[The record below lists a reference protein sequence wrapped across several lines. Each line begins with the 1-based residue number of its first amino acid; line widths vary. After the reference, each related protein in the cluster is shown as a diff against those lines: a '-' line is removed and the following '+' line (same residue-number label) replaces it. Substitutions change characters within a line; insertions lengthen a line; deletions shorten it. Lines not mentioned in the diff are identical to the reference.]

1 MPGFDRTGPAG
12 QGPRTGRGMGKCGR
26 VKRGKEPDS
35 GQSFN
40 ASLDTERP
48 MGRGA
53 GRRRGTT
60 GGRGQGRCRGPM

>member
-26 VKRGKEPDS
+26 VKRGTRADA

-40 ASLDTERP
+40 ASWDTERP

-53 GRRRGTT
+53 GRGRGAT
-60 GGRGQGRCRGPM
+60 GGRGQGKGRGRM